1 MESGL
6 PNLIKLDD
14 YLIEKYPNDPNRRV
28 KSARIDSGDLA
39 RGSKRLRKA
48 LDAAGKPIS
57 SWWLPMVWTSG
68 RSPTWSSMS
77 TLILIPTAWARIS
90 SPPLLTLCSA
100 ACINWWQSS
109 CRMAPIS
116 QDEVLGFCQQ
126 GHHPGKKM
134 PGGSTMKMVRPSA
147 I

>member
-48 LDAAGKPIS
+48 LDAAGKLTS
-57 SWWLPMVWTSG
+57 SWWLPMVWTKR
-68 RSPTWSSMS
+68 RSPTWSCTS
-77 TLILIPTAWARIS
+77 THTSTPTAWAK
-90 SPPLLTLCSA
+90 T
-100 ACINWWQSS
+100 
-109 CRMAPIS
+109 
-116 QDEVLGFCQQ
+116 
-126 GHHPGKKM
+126 
-134 PGGSTMKMVRPSA
+134 
-147 I
+147 